1 MLDSKTILIFDG
13 NSYSTLDLS
22 DVIQESDGCVAG
34 PVATLSETLTIL
46 DTTIVGGA
54 IVDCSL
60 AEASEVAM
68 LLAERGVPLVLQT
81 CGSLPQPLADLG
93 DQASVLVR
101 PVDSRTIVETMLMK
115 IGQVESRASNTL
127 GCEPKQV

>member
-60 AEASEVAM
+60 AEASEVAR
-68 LLAERGVPLVLQT
+68 LLGRGEFPWSFRPAGRCRNRWLIWAT
-81 CGSLPQPLADLG
+81 
-93 DQASVLVR
+93 R
-101 PVDSRTIVETMLMK
+101 PVS
-115 IGQVESRASNTL
+115 
-127 GCEPKQV
+127 